1 MGGVWDLN
9 DNGTISCENK
19 KAATMIY
26 HPLLLVFL
34 MKVTLYKLKFIEPS
48 MISMILGGWGVQNLA
63 KPDDLILERSLS

>member
-1 MGGVWDLN
+1 
-9 DNGTISCENK
+9 
-19 KAATMIY
+19 MIY

-63 KPDDLILERSLS
+63 KPDDVILERSLS